1 MTKIPFRRIL
11 LCHRPN
17 PSPAAAAVS
26 AARVLPRPPH
36 PAILPFSPPAPH
48 HRDSRRR
55 RHHATRGIAGGGGAP
70 PPDEDATKTSATATT
85 HRHSHRATLRGV
97 HPEHLYR
104 VINDVDEYRNFL
116 PHCRESRVLRTSE
129 CGTMYDAI
137 LGVGILP
144 TMTIPGLPSL
154 EERYVSRVRTRSP
167 AAADDDDDIDADDAA
182 AMGGRTRPTAWTVE
196 AKSIRS
202 TSFDSLRSRWV
213 LTFAGEEEDDDD
225 GDQNPEGSESAYS
238 SGTIDDDNRRRDD
251 DDSVACSCG
260 VDFEVEIRVSDPLVS
275 FVLDGVLGGVARRQV
290 EAFERRCNEVQKAAR
305 RGSGS
310 IIEGRRRRSK

>member
-1 MTKIPFRRIL
+1 MTRTPFRRIL
-11 LCHRPN
+11 QCHRPN
-17 PSPAAAAVS
+17 PSPAAAAISAVS

-36 PAILPFSPPAPH
+36 PAIPPFSPPSPH

-55 RHHATRGIAGGGGAP
+55 HTTRGIAGGGGAP
-70 PPDEDATKTSATATT
+70 PPPDDDDEYDDATKTSATATT

-144 TMTIPGLPSL
+144 TMSIPGLPSL

-167 AAADDDDDIDADDAA
+167 AADDDDDDIDDDDAA

-213 LTFAGEEEDDDD
+213 LTFAGEQEDD
-225 GDQNPEGSESAYS
+225 GDGDRNPEGCESAYS
-238 SGTIDDDNRRRDD
+238 SGTIDDDRRRRDD
-251 DDSVACSCG
+251 DDGDACSCG
-260 VDFEVEIRVSDPLVS
+260 VEFEVEIRVSDPLVS
-275 FVLDGVLGGVARRQV
+275 FVLDGVLGDVARRQV
-290 EAFERRCNEVQKAAR
+290 EAFERRCNEVSASEK
-305 RGSGS
+305 
-310 IIEGRRRRSK
+310 

>member
-1 MTKIPFRRIL
+1 MTRILFRRIL
-11 LCHRPN
+11 QCHRTN
-17 PSPAAAAVS
+17 SSPATAAISTVS
-26 AARVLPRPPH
+26 AARVLSRPPH
-36 PAILPFSPPAPH
+36 PAIPPLSPPAPRR
-48 HRDSRRR
+48 RDSRRCYT
-55 RHHATRGIAGGGGAP
+55 TRGIADDDDG
-70 PPDEDATKTSATATT
+70 TKTSSTTTT

-104 VINDVDEYRNFL
+104 VITDVDEYRNFL

-167 AAADDDDDIDADDAA
+167 
-182 AMGGRTRPTAWTVE
+182 
-196 AKSIRS
+196 KSIRS

-225 GDQNPEGSESAYS
+225 GDRNPEGSESAYS

-251 DDSVACSCG
+251 DDGVACSCG

-275 FVLDGVLGGVARRQV
+275 FVLDGVLGDVARRQV